1 MNKEQFGE
9 LQWWFGQQK
18 EKVSDDNILHLQQG
32 LIQKVA
38 EWGILYIGVKRIPQ
52 ALEFLLEKSGVQF
65 TIVWYGGAVIEI
77 KAIQS

>member
-9 LQWWFGQQK
+9 LQWWFGQQR

-77 KAIQS
+77 KAI